1 MIPDAIEVNLTR
13 KERAELE
20 ARLRAGTTEQRQL
33 LRIRIVLE
41 AAEGW
46 GTREIA
52 RELDTTPTTVS
63 LWRGR
68 FARERRHVEADHIG
82 SLAGELRIV
91 ALAPALATAEIDLLF
106 AQGTPDLLRVDVA
119 QGLRDQRS
127 VPTGKAFGWW
137 PIEHR

>member
-1 MIPDAIEVNLTR
+1 MIPEAIEVRLKP

-20 ARLRAGTTEQRQL
+20 ARLRAATTEQRQL

-63 LWRGR
+63 LRRGR
-68 FARERRHVEADHIG
+68 FARG
-82 SLAGELRIV
+82 LG
-91 ALAPALATAEIDLLF
+91 DL
-106 AQGTPDLLRVDVA
+106 
-119 QGLRDQRS
+119 
-127 VPTGKAFGWW
+127 PTGAAVSTLGVSPSTLNLRN
-137 PIEHR
+137 PIQQSHTGSVKV